1 MAISRQR
8 RVRRNM
14 YSFMVTRF
22 RVRILFSMATV
33 ITVAMLAT
41 FALSHFEARRRINM
55 LEHHQHLFQ
64 HDMKAFL
71 QRENLERAIQLDMFK
86 RIERGHSLL
95 RAHGNGNIAVF
106 RNDLA
111 QMKSAM
117 ELEKYMDV
125 SGRPD
130 YALESIGGR
139 ILSIGSTQLVS
150 SANRLQK
157 LMTYVFGYGTA
168 NGPRYVIQPSIMPGE
183 CFAFVGRGEITIQL
197 LKPVFIDAVSV
208 EHILAEISPTADI
221 SNAPNEFSVFGLA
234 EENDSTPTH
243 LADFTYD
250 IAVRRPLQLFPIANH
265 SAFPIVQFQIH
276 SNHGHA
282 NNTCVYRLRVHGTLN
297 KRN

>member
-1 MAISRQR
+1 MTISRQR
-8 RVRRNM
+8 EVRGNM
-14 YSFMVTRF
+14 YNLMVTQF
-22 RVRILFSMATV
+22 RVRILFGMATV

-41 FALSHFEARRRINM
+41 FVLSHIETRRRINM
-55 LEHHQHLFQ
+55 LEHHQQLSQ

-71 QRENLERAIQLDMFK
+71 QRESLERAIQLNMFK
-86 RIERGHSLL
+86 RIERSHSLL
-95 RAHGNGNIAVF
+95 RARGNGNIAVF

-111 QMKSAM
+111 KMKSTM
-117 ELEKYMDV
+117 ELDKYMDM

-139 ILSIGSTQLVS
+139 ILSIGSTQLVTS
-150 SANRLQK
+150 PNRIQK
-157 LMTYVFGYGTA
+157 VLTYFFGYGIA

-197 LKPVFIDAVSV
+197 VKPVVIDAVSL
-208 EHILAEISPTADI
+208 EHILAEISPTANI
-221 SNAPNEFSVFGLA
+221 SNAPNEFSVYGLT
-234 EENDSTPTH
+234 EENDSTRTH
-243 LADFTYD
+243 LGDFAYD
-250 IAVRRPLQLFPIANH
+250 IAVRRPLQVFPVANRA
-265 SAFPIVQFQIH
+265 AFPIVQFQIH